1 MKKTIIALFAL
12 AGVASAVEVITTN
25 LMPTDY
31 EWKSY
36 SAPEGGESEWMNVGW
51 NTLTTSNLEKDF
63 SLLGITSAGSYG
75 FNNKGTAQAGT
86 GQISI
91 TEKDGL
97 ILTGRSGV
105 AAVDTLFAQV
115 VEVSSLLGNY
125 KADNLTALT
134 LNVTYTRHSSGDGW
148 VGLYMLDSSNKLTAI
163 SEVKSNSLKTGTGGD
178 VPITFNA
185 DQLNN
190 IDDSDKLVVLF
201 RDGSAG
207 YTTTVTSLSTKATL
221 VPEPATST
229 LSLLALAGLAARR
242 RRR

>member
-75 FNNKGTAQAGT
+75 FNQSGTAQSSAG
-86 GQISI
+86 QVSI
-91 TEKDGL
+91 TEDDKL
-97 ILTGRSGV
+97 ILTGRSATGYH
-105 AAVDTLFAQV
+105 TFFAQV

-134 LNVTYTRHSSGDGW
+134 LNVTYTRDSAADGW

-221 VPEPATST
+221 VPEPTTAT